1 MSSKASP
8 SRRVLIIGPK
18 LAPIAET
25 ALPGSHFEVVS
36 PDDIDAASLLHSAID
51 LVLIEAGAAD
61 AGRLTTMIAALA
73 QMDPQPAVILAGAN
87 LPAGLA
93 RALFKLRRSDVLD
106 MPLSPG
112 DLARCV
118 AGLFAEEAAASGGG
132 HHSKCWSVMSAV
144 GGAGGTTIAIEIA
157 AALANRTLG
166 DRVGFFDLNLADG
179 AASAYLGAAPNM
191 HLADASATPER
202 IDAALLDAY
211 SLRAPGG
218 FDLFACPRDPYA
230 FANVTP
236 AAVCRLLEVACQV
249 YDWLIIDLPRHRH
262 SWTLDVLAGSDE
274 LIIVSELT
282 VPALLA
288 ARDLTAEIEAEI
300 EGAKPPRILLNRMAT
315 RMFGPAPSR
324 GEAERALGRK
334 VSGMI
339 TSDWEAAACS
349 ANLGGPIIQHRPR
362 SKIVKDIATLIDDLS
377 ARSSMTN
384 GKPGSG
390 KAAHSK
396 KVA

>member
-1 MSSKASP
+1 MSPHPSP
-8 SRRVLIIGPK
+8 KRRVLVIGAK
-18 LAPIAET
+18 LAPIAEQ
-25 ALPGSHFEVVS
+25 ALSNAEFEVAA
-36 PDDIDAASLLHSAID
+36 PDAIDTSSLLHNPVD

-61 AGRLTTMIAALA
+61 AARLTTVIGALA
-73 QMDPQPAVILAGAN
+73 QTPSPPAVILVGAN
-87 LPAGLA
+87 LPASLA
-93 RALFKLRRSDVLD
+93 RALFKLKRSDVLD

-118 AGLFAEEAAASGGG
+118 ASLFADEAQGAGGGG
-132 HHSKCWSVMSAV
+132 HRSQVWSVMSAV
-144 GGAGGTTIAIEIA
+144 GGAGGTTIAIEMA
-157 AALANRTLG
+157 TALANRTLG
-166 DRVGFFDLNLADG
+166 DRVGLFDLNLADG

-191 HLADASATPER
+191 HLADASAAPER
-202 IDAALLDAY
+202 IDAALLDAF

-230 FANVTP
+230 FAKITP

-262 SWTLDVLAGSDE
+262 SWTIDVLAGSDE
-274 LIIVSELT
+274 LLVISELT

-288 ARDLTAEIEAEI
+288 ARDLTAEIESEVEDARRPHI
-300 EGAKPPRILLNRMAT
+300 ILNRMAS

-324 GEAERALGRK
+324 AEAEKALGRK

-349 ANLGGPIIQHRPR
+349 ANLGGPISQHRPR
-362 SKIVKDIATLIDDLS
+362 SKIVKDIMTLVEDLTV
-377 ARSSMTN
+377 RPV
-384 GKPGSG
+384 PGHGS
-390 KAAHSK
+390 SK